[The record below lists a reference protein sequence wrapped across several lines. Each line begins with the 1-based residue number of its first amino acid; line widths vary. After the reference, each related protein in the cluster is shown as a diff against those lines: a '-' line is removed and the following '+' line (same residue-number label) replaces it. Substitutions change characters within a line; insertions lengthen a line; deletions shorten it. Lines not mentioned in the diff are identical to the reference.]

1 MVKEMFEKSFPES
14 TFLNFWLWKIEIN
27 APSEI
32 IIYDHDMEN
41 INKSQSSFL
50 LWPQAINLIKKK
62 LNIAIVMIALFFGS
76 RYEGEVKDTIRY
88 GKGILYSKN
97 EDWVVGE
104 FMNYLNGPAI
114 YHYADGYLRAP
125 NFSFLKNRWYNLN
138 LNKNLGINISINE

>member
-1 MVKEMFEKSFPES
+1 
-14 TFLNFWLWKIEIN
+14 
-27 APSEI
+27 
-32 IIYDHDMEN
+32 
-41 INKSQSSFL
+41 
-50 LWPQAINLIKKK
+50 
-62 LNIAIVMIALFFGS
+62 MIALFFGS

-125 NFSFLKNRWYNLN
+125 NFSFLKTPPEFPPKAFPTWFFSYP
-138 LNKNLGINISINE
+138 GHHPT